1 MEIRPR
7 DNDCGAEIDGV
18 DLQSMSDEE
27 VEAIADAQAAYG
39 VVFLRGQT
47 LTPDHQLAAARRFG
61 PINVNR
67 FFTPVPGHPQVA
79 LVLKE
84 PRHEHNV
91 GGGWHTD
98 HSYDEAPALG
108 SMLFALEVPSAGG
121 DTLFAS
127 MYKAYEALSPGL
139 RRTLAGLSAVHSSR
153 HVFGKSAA
161 YAKQDDDRYHNAEK
175 ATQDAVHPVVIRH
188 PRTGR
193 AALYVNPAFTVR
205 IAGWTDDESRPLL
218 EHLYG
223 VAAREDH
230 TVAGSADGVPP
241 IHDRL
246 RTITRSQSCAQSQW
260 SGVGE
265 ELPDQAVKL
274 HAIDRYRY
282 PCIRRMGTT
291 ILFR

>member
-1 MEIRPR
+1 MEIRPI

-47 LTPDHQLAAARRFG
+47 LTPDQQLAAARRFG

-79 LVLKE
+79 MVLKE
-84 PRHEHNV
+84 PRHKQNV

-161 YAKQDDDRYHNAEK
+161 YAKHDDDRYHNAEK

-205 IAGWTDDESRPLL
+205 ILPAGRMTNRVRYSNISMASLTGKITP
-218 EHLYG
+218 
-223 VAAREDH
+223 
-230 TVAGSADGVPP
+230 AGSAGRSVASRSGTIARPGTT
-241 IHDRL
+241 RS
-246 RTITRSQSCAQSQW
+246 TITPG
-260 SGVGE
+260 SG
-265 ELPDQAVKL
+265 A
-274 HAIDRYRY
+274 
-282 PCIRRMGTT
+282 
-291 ILFR
+291 

>member
-27 VEAIADAQAAYG
+27 VAAIADAQAAYG

-67 FFTPVPGHPQVA
+67 FFTPVLGHPQVA

-153 HVFGKSAA
+153 HVSARA
-161 YAKQDDDRYHNAEK
+161 PLTPSI
-175 ATQDAVHPVVIRH
+175 ATTAITT
-188 PRTGR
+188 PRTPR
-193 AALYVNPAFTVR
+193 
-205 IAGWTDDESRPLL
+205 
-218 EHLYG
+218 
-223 VAAREDH
+223 
-230 TVAGSADGVPP
+230 
-241 IHDRL
+241 
-246 RTITRSQSCAQSQW
+246 RTA
-260 SGVGE
+260 
-265 ELPDQAVKL
+265 
-274 HAIDRYRY
+274 Y
-282 PCIRRMGTT
+282 IRW
-291 ILFR
+291 

>member
-108 SMLFALEVPSAGG
+108 SMLFALEVPSDGG

-161 YAKQDDDRYHNAEK
+161 YAKHSDDRYHNAEK
-175 ATQDAVHPVVIRH
+175 AKQDAVHPVVIRH

-193 AALYVNPAFTVR
+193 PALYVNPAFTLR

-218 EHLYG
+218 EYLYG

-230 TVAGSADGVPP
+230 TCRFRWDVGSVAFWDNRATWHYALNDYPGER
-241 IHDRL
+241 RL
-246 RTITRSQSCAQSQW
+246 MHRVTVEGETLGPYRT
-260 SGVGE
+260 E
-265 ELPDQAVKL
+265 
-274 HAIDRYRY
+274 H
-282 PCIRRMGTT
+282 
-291 ILFR
+291 